1 MTWRMKSL
9 KYIIQLTMITKQD
22 RKYLI
27 IALIVAIAALKLDQ
41 IFQ

>member
-1 MTWRMKSL
+1 MKFL
-9 KYIIQLTMITKQD
+9 KYIIVLTMITKQD

-27 IALIVAIAALKLDQ
+27 IALIVAIAALTIDG